1 MYNGKA
7 NWHEIAKVKNAV
19 AIPVIANGDIRN
31 VEDAKLALNFSGAD
45 GVMIGRACYGKPWLI
60 AQISS
65 QLNGKKL
72 VETPSLLEQ
81 KNIVLEHFTQMIEH
95 YGAQVGISLAK
106 KHIGWYS
113 SGLAGSAD
121 FRAKINMSG
130 SYSESQKNSE
140 NYFLE
145 ASEEIKNSI
154 VDFYEKQFECL
165 NN

>member
-1 MYNGKA
+1 MIGL
-7 NWHEIAKVKNAV
+7 I
-19 AIPVIANGDIRN
+19 
-31 VEDAKLALNFSGAD
+31 LL
-45 GVMIGRACYGKPWLI
+45 IGRACYGKPWLI
-60 AQISS
+60 AQISA
-65 QLNGKKL
+65 QLSGKKI

-121 FRAKINMSG
+121 FRAKINISG
-130 SYSESQKNSE
+130 SFSASQKHSE

-145 ASEEIKNSI
+145 ASEEIKESI
-154 VDFYEKQFECL
+154 VDFYEKQFENEL
-165 NN
+165 L

>member
-1 MYNGKA
+1 MYKRFILTEEDKN
-7 NWHEIAKVKNAV
+7 EIV
-19 AIPVIANGDIRN
+19 
-31 VEDAKLALNFSGAD
+31 
-45 GVMIGRACYGKPWLI
+45 
-60 AQISS
+60 
-65 QLNGKKL
+65 
-72 VETPSLLEQ
+72 SLYSQ

-130 SYSESQKNSE
+130 SFSESQKHSE

-145 ASEEIKNSI
+145 ASEEIKESI
-154 VDFYEKQFECL
+154 ANFYEKQFENEL
-165 NN
+165 L